1 MARRGWILEHYLNW
15 RQTVAALAPHEVLS
29 TLFRPWHSALVVG
42 LLSAVAA
49 CHPASPTNSTAT
61 LHRALAGEPSTL
73 DPGAAS
79 DNFSTA
85 LLIDLYEGLTA
96 EAPNGDVLPG
106 VAESWSRDS
115 SGTVYT
121 FRLRRSARWSN
132 GKPVLAMDFVNAW
145 RREIDPKF
153 ASPTADD
160 LRLIANAAE
169 ILAGKKPASDLGVLA
184 LTDSTLVVKLER
196 PAPYFLQIL
205 AHPAMYPVYSD
216 ISARTHQ
223 PSAWVS
229 NGPYTLKSWR
239 PATEIDLTSNPY
251 YWDESHVQIKSVTYS
266 FISDDISQ
274 YARYR
279 SGQIDLTDLVPSNAL
294 PTLRQEHPSELVISP
309 FLATA
314 YYGFNLSQQSL
325 SSVALRKALAMAID
339 RKRLVES
346 LGFGQVGAYSF
357 VPPGT
362 ANYTQQS
369 WDWKDLP
376 DEERVATAKHL
387 YLLAGFSD
395 KNPLT
400 LRVLFNS
407 NEVIQRTAVLI
418 ASMWKDNLGVDVE
431 LTAEEFRVF
440 LQSRHDR
447 FRWDVARLAWTADFN
462 DASNFLD
469 VLRGNSPNNDMGYGN
484 PRVDAALNR
493 AELLTDPSQR
503 REALQMAESMM
514 LKDYPIIPLY
524 YFVSKRL
531 VKPYVRG
538 VMPNSLNHLPSKGL
552 TIER

>member
-1 MARRGWILEHYLNW
+1 MGWIVEICLSCGKA
-15 RQTVAALAPHEVLS
+15 VAALGHHEVLS
-29 TLFRPWHSALVVG
+29 AIFRPWRFALVVF

-49 CHPASPTNSTAT
+49 CHPASSTSKTGA

-73 DPGAAS
+73 DPGMAS

-85 LLIDLYEGLTA
+85 LLIDLYEGLTS

-106 VAESWSRDS
+106 VAESWSLDS
-115 SGTVYT
+115 SGTEYT
-121 FRLRRSARWSN
+121 FQLRKNARWSN
-132 GKPVLAMDFVNAW
+132 GKAVLSMDFVNAW

-160 LRLIANAAE
+160 LRLVAHAAE
-169 ILAGKKPASDLGVLA
+169 ILAGKKPVSDLGVSA
-184 LTDSTLVVKLER
+184 LSDSILVVKLER

-239 PATEIDLTSNPY
+239 PGTEIDLTSNPH
-251 YWDESHVQIKSVTYS
+251 YWDEAHVQIKNVTYS

-274 YARYR
+274 YALYR
-279 SGQIDLTDLVPSNAL
+279 AGQIDLTDLVPSNAL
-294 PTLRQEHPSELVISP
+294 PTLRHEHPSELVISP

-314 YYGFNLSQQSL
+314 YYGFNLSQQAL
-325 SSVALRKALAMAID
+325 SNVALRQALAMAID

-362 ANYTQQS
+362 ANYTQQN

-376 DEERVATAKHL
+376 DEDRLATAKQL
-387 YLLAGFSD
+387 YLVAGFSN
-395 KNPLT
+395 KNPLR

-418 ASMWKDNLGVDVE
+418 AAMWRDNLGIDVE

-440 LQSRHDR
+440 LQSRHDKS
-447 FRWDVARLAWTADFN
+447 RWDVARLAWTADFN

-469 VLRGNSPNNDMGYGN
+469 VLRSNSPNNDMSYGN

-493 AELLTDPSQR
+493 AASLTDPPQR
-503 REALQMAESMM
+503 REALQMAESTM
-514 LKDYPIIPLY
+514 LRDYPIIPLY

-531 VKPYVRG
+531 VKPYVHG

-552 TIER
+552 IIER